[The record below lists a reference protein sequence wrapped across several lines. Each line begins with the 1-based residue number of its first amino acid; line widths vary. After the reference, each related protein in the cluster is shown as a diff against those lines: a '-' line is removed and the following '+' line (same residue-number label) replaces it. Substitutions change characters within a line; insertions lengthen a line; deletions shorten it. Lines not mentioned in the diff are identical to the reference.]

1 MSQEREAKPLSGW
14 GILPINLLLYGG
26 LITAIVFTIIGLEHH
41 TLSTPVGAPLLITLF
56 LLMVGNIIGSVG
68 FLILAPNE
76 AGVIVLFGR
85 YVGTIKQN
93 GFWWVNPFASKRKLS
108 LRAHNLNT
116 DKLKVND
123 HAGNPIEI
131 AAVIVWRVRDTFA
144 ACFEVENYAEYV
156 NLQSESA
163 LRHLAS
169 AYPYDSWEEEPAQ
182 VVSLRGNIDEVS
194 AALERE
200 LQERLHKAGVEVVEA
215 RLSHLAYA
223 PEIAGAMLQRQQ
235 ASAIIAARQKIV
247 EGAVGMVQMAL
258 EKLSRDRIVE
268 LDDERRA
275 AMVSNLLVV
284 LCGEREAHPVINAG
298 TLY

>member
-1 MSQEREAKPLSGW
+1 MSNEMIYKPKSGW
-14 GILPINLLLYGG
+14 GMLVLNVLLYPALAAGFIGTAVNLDQHGLDPLVGVPLLLG
-26 LITAIVFTIIGLEHH
+26 I
-41 TLSTPVGAPLLITLF
+41 LLAL
-56 LLMVGNIIGSVG
+56 VGNIILSIG
-68 FLILAPNE
+68 FMILAPNQ
-76 AGVIVLFGR
+76 AGVLVLFGR
-85 YVGTIKQN
+85 YIGTVKTN
-93 GFWWVNPFASKRKLS
+93 GFWWVNPFASKRKVS

-116 DKLKVND
+116 EKLKVND
-123 HAGNPIEI
+123 RAGNPIEI

-144 ACFEVENYAEYV
+144 ACFDVENYIDYV
-156 NLQSESA
+156 NIQSESA

-169 AYPYDSWEEEPAQ
+169 AYPYDSWEEGADN

-194 AALERE
+194 HALERE
-200 LQERLHKAGVEVVEA
+200 LQERLGKAGVEVMEA

-235 ASAIIAARQKIV
+235 AAAIIAARQKIV
-247 EGAVGMVQMAL
+247 EGAVSMVQMAL
-258 EKLSRDRIVE
+258 DKLSREQIVE
-268 LDDERRA
+268 LDPERRA